1 MMIYKHTAC
10 IPRWKD
16 VKRFASTSFQG
27 WIDMLCLYKHCL
39 TLKKE
44 TLTLMSTLICW
55 YNVII
60 VLQTNWSI
68 SIHKF
73 IIILLHFER
82 VYIRPEMKST
92 RTEISTHHKRNFA
105 YITFHCGRN
114 QIKICFEGGPKND
127 LFSKSQEINACA
139 DVSFHMI
146 PFLEV
151 FTWYFIARNEIN
163 FCQYDRNE
171 ITPAVSLISGCII

>member
-1 MMIYKHTAC
+1 MSISNDVKISAFGKTNCFTLISWSRTPLGIRKSCQTIRDILDHVKSQSVEKRTVGKMMIYKHTAC

-114 QIKICFEGGPKND
+114 
-127 LFSKSQEINACA
+127 
-139 DVSFHMI
+139 
-146 PFLEV
+146 
-151 FTWYFIARNEIN
+151 
-163 FCQYDRNE
+163 
-171 ITPAVSLISGCII
+171 